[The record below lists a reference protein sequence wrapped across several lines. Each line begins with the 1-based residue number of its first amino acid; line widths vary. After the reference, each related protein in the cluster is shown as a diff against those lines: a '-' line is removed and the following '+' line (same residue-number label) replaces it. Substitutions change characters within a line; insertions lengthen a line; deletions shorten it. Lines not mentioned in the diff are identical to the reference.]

1 MRMTKCP
8 AQHYATPSKKWMRAN
23 GNTGCRYVETY
34 RHFYMHIKLL
44 FILKRRI
51 NANLHEFYQL
61 SRWIELDKN
70 YYMVNSWA
78 IT

>member
-1 MRMTKCP
+1 MKILDVDTITQRIDI
-8 AQHYATPSKKWMRAN
+8 
-23 GNTGCRYVETY
+23 
-34 RHFYMHIKLL
+34 FYMHIKLL